1 MKKLLLVL
9 GIVILTISIALLAL
23 VTLVDP
29 NQFKPLL
36 VEQVKK
42 NTGLDLVVDGDIQW
56 QFFPSLGFS
65 LGKTEL
71 RNPDGFENQNLFKV
85 DTIGIDVSVMPLLQ
99 KKLEIGNVN
108 LSGAELHIETLKNG
122 KRNVDVL
129 SQKTSATEQQTISSS
144 TQSTAPQSD
153 NVSSS
158 NDGSGTGLSTDDWSI
173 NLAGITVSD
182 TSVEIQDRKAGTYT
196 KLYDVS
202 FQLSEFAF
210 DQWTKIDF
218 AMEGQNN
225 QL

>member
-1 MKKLLLVL
+1 M
-9 GIVILTISIALLAL
+9 
-23 VTLVDP
+23 
-29 NQFKPLL
+29 
-36 VEQVKK
+36 
-42 NTGLDLVVDGDIQW
+42 
-56 QFFPSLGFS
+56 
-65 LGKTEL
+65 
-71 RNPDGFENQNLFKV
+71 
-85 DTIGIDVSVMPLLQ
+85 
-99 KKLEIGNVN
+99 
-108 LSGAELHIETLKNG
+108 
-122 KRNVDVL
+122 
-129 SQKTSATEQQTISSS
+129 SQKTSATEQQTVSSDA
-144 TQSTAPQSD
+144 QSTAPQSD

-225 QL
+225 QQKFATKGRAEFKLQQDLVSYTLRDIELDASFSDPQTKIERAVIGLDTFAFGKANSLTYEVVGQASGLDLDLKGSSTLTIDPEMTKLLMVR